1 MASPPKPAWARAQEA
16 RALKE
21 EEGKQLAFKQAFEAT
36 FADVDPNASGND
48 SSEEDEDDNLARKP
62 IGPVDPS
69 TSTAAGT
76 GVGGGVLSVA
86 ATIIVTAK
94 DSDGRR
100 IPHGGAQVRVRV
112 APGFGVAGG
121 EIEATVMDQ
130 NDGTYVASYTVH
142 HRGNYM
148 VSVEVNGRHITGS
161 PIPVFFG
168 AQAVASP
175 PPFQAVTA
183 TPVGGSGILPGQA
196 GLLASGALQIQ
207 VPTGLSLPAG
217 LGNLPGIL
225 PGPTGGAVLPGVG
238 AQLGEVCRM
247 YLDGRC
253 KNTPCRYAHPTLQQ
267 LMTAFASGANMGS
280 LTSMP
285 MAPSAAAMAAA
296 QSIAAAQVRSGFGVR
311 KDSQKDNEGN
321 VALHCVVF
329 LFDRLATCDFL
340 EHQDSD
346 HTAAHLSFLES
357 HDFSAA
363 EAGLASIAAV
373 HS

>member
-16 RALKE
+16 KALKE

-36 FADVDPNASGND
+36 FADVDPNLSGNE
-48 SSEEDEDDNLARKP
+48 SSDEDAEYDLSSKP
-62 IGPVDPS
+62 IGPVDPGKC
-69 TSTAAGT
+69 TATGT
-76 GVGGGVLSVA
+76 GVGGGVSSAA

-100 IPHGGAQVRVRV
+100 LSWGGAQVKVQV
-112 APGFGVAGG
+112 APGFGVAGPML
-121 EIEATVMDQ
+121 EPPVVDQ
-130 NDGTYVASYTVH
+130 NDGTYITNYTVYN
-142 HRGNYM
+142 RGNYM

-175 PPFQAVTA
+175 PPLQATTA
-183 TPVGGSGILPGQA
+183 TPVGGGGVLPGQA
-196 GLLASGALQIQ
+196 GLLASGALQIS

-247 YLDGRC
+247 YLDGKC

-296 QSIAAAQVRSGFGVR
+296 QSIAAAQVRICRAGGSVIWLCLLHWVCFG
-311 KDSQKDNEGN
+311 G
-321 VALHCVVF
+321 ACFFHVF
-329 LFDRLATCDFL
+329 FQGC
-340 EHQDSD
+340 
-346 HTAAHLSFLES
+346 
-357 HDFSAA
+357 
-363 EAGLASIAAV
+363 
-373 HS
+373 